1 MELLQLKYFCDTAK
15 TQNLSETA
23 RKYNVPTSNISR
35 AIKRLE
41 AELDC
46 EFFDHLSNKIFL
58 NEQGKI
64 FYEKVSAAL
73 MLLDDAK
80 IMIKEN
86 SSLLSGEINLCCKS
100 NRRLVIEAME
110 EFVKVYPKVKFKMFF
125 GRTPMENTDIQI
137 SCMPPPD
144 SEKAILIVEEDVLI
158 AMHKDNP
165 LSSKEELTIS
175 DLRNERFV
183 IGLSLETNA
192 ECKKAGFVPNI
203 VFESNDPAYVR
214 KYIEMG
220 LGIAFVPSVSWR
232 NLFSDNIVLR
242 NAGVK
247 RKTYA
252 FIPQNKHT
260 KKSVT
265 VFLEYLIAT
274 AKKAMEEYTSQLP

>member
-35 AIKRLE
+35 SIKRLE

-58 NEQGKI
+58 NEQGKL
-64 FYEKVSAAL
+64 FYEKVLAAL
-73 MLLDDAK
+73 TLLDDAK
-80 IMIKEN
+80 IIIKEN
-86 SSLLSGEINLCCKS
+86 SSLLFGEINLCCKS
-100 NRRLVIEAME
+100 NRGIATEAME
-110 EFVKVYPKVKFKMFF
+110 EFIKVYPNVKFKMFF
-125 GRTPMENTDIQI
+125 GRAPMDDTDILI
-137 SCMPPPD
+137 SCVPPPD
-144 SEKAILIVEEDVLI
+144 FKEKVLIIEEDLLI

-165 LSSKEELTIS
+165 LSHKENLQVS
-175 DLRNERFV
+175 DLENERFI
-183 IGLSLETNA
+183 IGLSAQTDE

-203 VFESNDPAYVR
+203 AFESNDPSYIR

-220 LGIAFVPSVSWR
+220 LGIAFIPSVSWR

-242 NAGVK
+242 NVGVK

-252 FIPQNKHT
+252 CVPQNKHK

-265 VFLEYLIAT
+265 LFLEYLIAA
-274 AKKAMEEYTSQLP
+274 AKKALEEYNA